1 MGRPGYVLGNAK
13 TSVSCDQE
21 LYEGFADSNT
31 VYNEE
36 WRQTNNDCY
45 ISAAITIKP

>member
-31 VYNEE
+31 VYNED
-36 WRQTNNDCY
+36 RLIMTVIYVLQ
-45 ISAAITIKP
+45 